1 MPTIGIADKT
11 TLDAINTKVGET
23 SDLRTVASIFGKL
36 VELGYYNQSYTSE
49 TVHGKLGQ
57 NTSSADTNT
66 VFGYLKVIVD
76 YVNDLESRITAARA
90 AKLDD
95 ILDWAG
101 LTPTYTE
108 LSTSSGSLVTVVN
121 VSGKG
126 LASVGVISSDTTA
139 QIAGAKLTV
148 DGVVISNVAAVA
160 GFAQANPLGPR
171 MFGMGGSSTIA
182 PISGWGVTRWST
194 GADVI
199 IALPWIGFKSSLL
212 FEVVADGANA
222 IIGKAVVLA

>member
-1 MPTIGIADKT
+1 MAEIGIADKT
-11 TLDAINTKVGET
+11 TLDA
-23 SDLRTVASIFGKL
+23 VAA
-36 VELGYYNQSYTSE
+36 Y
-49 TVHGKLGQ
+49 
-57 NTSSADTNT
+57 
-66 VFGYLKVIVD
+66 VD
-76 YVNDLESRITAARA
+76 ELESRLTAARAGYLDKLDMNVSQAARGVDYTAARA

-126 LASVGVISSDTTA
+126 LASVGVISSNTTA

-160 GFAQANPLGPR
+160 GFAQANPQGPR